1 MQPGQDLIQILNE
14 QLEIELPEI
23 QDFGRLR
30 EGLAS
35 HINNWIQ
42 TDFDKLVQMLYRV
55 DINENKLKFLLREKV
70 SDDAALI
77 IADLVIERQLQKLES
92 RKMFRQ
98 PPPDD
103 EEERW

>member
-1 MQPGQDLIQILNE
+1 MQPGQDLIQILSE
-14 QLEIELPEI
+14 QLEIELPVI
-23 QDFGRLR
+23 HDFGRLR
-30 EGLAS
+30 EGLAA

-103 EEERW
+103 DEERW